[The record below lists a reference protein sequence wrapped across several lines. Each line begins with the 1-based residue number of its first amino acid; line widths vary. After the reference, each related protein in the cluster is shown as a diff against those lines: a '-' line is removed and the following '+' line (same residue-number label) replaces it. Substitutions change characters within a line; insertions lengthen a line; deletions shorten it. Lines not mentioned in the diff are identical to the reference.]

1 MPCLMTLTHAPY
13 GSRCAKESLDMALV
27 LAAFEQKPAVLF
39 VDEGVLQLLPTIQ
52 TPSPH
57 KHIGKIISALEIY
70 DINEIWVEQESLDL
84 FGISEDEL
92 SQSVTV
98 ITRSNIAQLC
108 AQYDQHLVF

>member
-1 MPCLMTLTHAPY
+1 MPCLVTLTHAPY
-13 GSRCAKESLDMALV
+13 GSRIAKDSLDVALV
-27 LAAFEQKPAVLF
+27 LAAFEQQPAVLF
-39 VDEGVLQLLPTIQ
+39 VDEGVLQLLPTSQ
-52 TPSPH
+52 TPSSH
-57 KHIGKIISALEIY
+57 KHIGKIISALEMY

>member
-1 MPCLMTLTHAPY
+1 MPCLVTLTHAPY
-13 GSRCAKESLDMALV
+13 GSRRAKDSLEVALV
-27 LAAFEQKPAVLF
+27 LAAFEQQPAVLF
-39 VDEGVLQLLPTIQ
+39 VDEGVLQLLPTSQ
-52 TPSPH
+52 TPSSH
-57 KHIGKIISALEIY
+57 KHIGKIISALEMY

>member
-1 MPCLMTLTHAPY
+1 MPCLVTLTHAPY
-13 GSRCAKESLDMALV
+13 GSRIAKDSLDVALV
-27 LAAFEQKPAVLF
+27 LAAFEQQPVVLF
-39 VDEGVLQLLPTIQ
+39 VDEGVLQLLPTSQ
-52 TPSPH
+52 TPSSH
-57 KHIGKIISALEIY
+57 KHIGKIISALEMY

>member
-1 MPCLMTLTHAPY
+1 MPCLVTLTHAPY
-13 GSRCAKESLDMALV
+13 GSRSAKDSLDVTLV
-27 LAAFEQKPAVLF
+27 LAAFEQQPAVLF
-39 VDEGVLQLLPTIQ
+39 VDEGVLQLLPTSQ
-52 TPSPH
+52 TPSSH
-57 KHIGKIISALEIY
+57 KHIGKIISALEMY

-108 AQYDQHLVF
+108 AQYNQHLVF